1 MAIDLTKFAAD
12 SIIAADDMKKSFTNF
27 LKDFRDQQR
36 QMREED
42 AKQRAMD
49 SDVVR
54 EAIRSQAQRAEE
66 LQKQFLQEG
75 MSPEEQ
81 EAAKDQARKES
92 QLETSQALEGEK
104 QRILEE
110 QPQSDIGSTFS
121 ILAGK
126 FDNLLGIS
134 EKANKLSELRNDI
147 SKKGLVQTIRDSRE
161 RKAEA
166 ERQEALEESGGET
179 KGGGMLDAATGAVG
193 KVFQPI
199 GKMFKSIAGLAKGA
213 FAVFLPLLGFLKALD
228 NPQFRDIVV
237 SLFEFG
243 KTVLK
248 ETFDGLMQ
256 LFDLITNTIVSIV
269 DKFKIIFD
277 GDTSLSEK
285 MDALFGIFKDLGKL
299 VFDAFNVVTE
309 KIANIFGVSFA
320 PYDGLGDWIVGKVKE
335 VFTTV
340 KNWFAEKVEF
350 LVDGFTS
357 IKDWITN
364 ALSGPVNFVKDL
376 FSWPENPTEFATK
389 LLDIVLLPYNLAI
402 NFLRSIFG
410 WGEDEEGQ
418 TEPFSMGELIVGAV
432 NSAIDWVKGLFGWNS
447 DEETT
452 TFSFSDFLFGE
463 DGVVTKIIDW
473 IKGLFDFELP
483 DIGETLGKLNPFNWF
498 GGDDEEDVKQIAKEQ
513 MGNNEEPSYSTA
525 GEAAVAA
532 EDAMIKYQQTGDK
545 AYLEAYQNA
554 YQQAFE
560 MQQKA
565 GNQQYEML
573 MKKMEENGKLTD
585 DEKQFINQY
594 NIMNGGN
601 NVSSSSSTG
610 FSTKKSAMNDDY
622 SYQLMAGSMP

>member
-54 EAIRSQAQRAEE
+54 DAIRSQAQRAEE

-92 QLETSQALEGEK
+92 QLETSKTLEGEK

-110 QPQSDIGSTFS
+110 QPQSEIGSTFS

-166 ERQEALEESGGET
+166 ERQDALEESGGEA
-179 KGGGMLDAATGAVG
+179 KGGMLDAAGGAMA

-199 GKMFKSIAGLAKGA
+199 GKLFKSIAGLAKGA
-213 FAVFLPLLGFLKALD
+213 FAVFLPLLGFMKALD
-228 NPQFRDIVV
+228 NPQFREIVV
-237 SLFEFG
+237 QLFEFA

-256 LFDLITNTIVSIV
+256 LFDKITSTIVSVV
-269 DKFKIIFD
+269 DKFKVIFD
-277 GDTSLSEK
+277 GETSLSEK
-285 MDALFGIFKDLGKL
+285 MTALFGIFTDIGKL
-299 VFDAFNVVTE
+299 LFDALDIASE
-309 KIANIFGVSFA
+309 SIANMFGLSFA
-320 PYDGLGDWIVGKVKE
+320 PYDGLGSWIVGKIGD

-340 KNWFAEKVEF
+340 KNFFAEKVEF
-350 LVDGFTS
+350 LVDGYTS
-357 IKDWITN
+357 IKDWIIN

-376 FSWPENPTEFATK
+376 FSWPESPTEFATK
-389 LLDIVLLPYNLAI
+389 LIDIVLLPYNLAI
-402 NFLRSIFG
+402 NFLRGIFG

-418 TEPFSMGELIVGAV
+418 TEPFSLGTFLVGIVGD
-432 NSAIDWVKGLFGWNS
+432 AIDWVKGLFGWSSEN
-447 DEETT
+447 ETT
-452 TFSFSDFLFGE
+452 TFSISDFLLGP

-483 DIGETLGKLNPFNWF
+483 DIGDTLGKLNPFNWF
-498 GGDDEEDVKQIAKEQ
+498 GGDDEEDVKQIAKDQ
-513 MGNNEEPSYSTA
+513 MGNNEEPTYSTA
-525 GEAAVAA
+525 GDAAVAA

-545 AYLEAYQNA
+545 AYLKAYEDA

-560 MQQKA
+560 MQQKS

-585 DEKQFINQY
+585 NEKQFINQY

-610 FSTKKSAMNDDY
+610 FSTKKSAANDDY
-622 SYQLMAGSMP
+622 SQQVLAGSML